1 VECWAVPLS
10 VQISVAP
17 LITSRRKAEILKDP
31 LATLDLDQA
40 EEVALQ
46 AITASGRL
54 VAERFDSKHAL
65 TVDLKA
71 PFDYVTNV
79 DRLSEDLIV
88 DIITSH
94 FHDHNILAEE
104 RSGVTLPLGPTWV
117 IDPLDGTTNFIHSF
131 PFIAISIALMIQQ
144 KVVLGIVY
152 DPLRQDLFRAR
163 RGQGASHNGNPIHVR
178 NVPSLSDALMATGFP
193 FRDRALLEPYLETL
207 RLVLKEVSGIRRAG
221 AAALDLAYLACGRVD
236 GFWEIGLKPWD
247 IAAGSL
253 LVEEAGG
260 TASDFWG
267 ENKHLHCGHI
277 VAGGPMTYTFL
288 LQQVQGHL
296 APVLDKP

>member
-1 VECWAVPLS
+1 M
-10 VQISVAP
+10 
-17 LITSRRKAEILKDP
+17 KDP
-31 LATLDLDQA
+31 LASLDLDQA

-54 VAERFDSKHAL
+54 VAERFDNKHAL

-94 FHDHNILAEE
+94 FHGHNILAEE
-104 RSGVTLPLGPTWV
+104 RSGVTLPVGPTWV

-131 PFIAISIALMIQQ
+131 PFIAISIALMVQQ
-144 KVVLGIVY
+144 EVVLGIVY

-163 RGQGASHNGNPIHVR
+163 RGQGAFHNGNPIRVR
-178 NVPSLSDALMATGFP
+178 KVPSLSDALMATGFP
-193 FRDRALLEPYLETL
+193 FRDRALIEPYLETL
-207 RLVLKEVSGIRRAG
+207 RQVLKEVSGIRRAG

-260 TASDFWG
+260 TVSDFWG

-288 LQQVQGHL
+288 LHQVQGHL
-296 APVLDKP
+296 TPVLDKP